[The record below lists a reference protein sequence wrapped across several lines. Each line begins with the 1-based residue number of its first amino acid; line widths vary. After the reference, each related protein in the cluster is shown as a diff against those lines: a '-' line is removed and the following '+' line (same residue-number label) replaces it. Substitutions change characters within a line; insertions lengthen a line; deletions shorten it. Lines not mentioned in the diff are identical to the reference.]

1 MRRRKAPEK
10 TFSLFAFQDIIT
22 GTAGVM
28 KFILMLLVVQLAIQS
43 RAKQPDTSDSEAT
56 VPEVSTTITR
66 LSSADIQKLQNR
78 YEEQNHG

>member
-1 MRRRKAPEK
+1 MRLRNAPENAL
-10 TFSLFAFQDIIT
+10 SLFAFQDIIT

-28 KFILMLLVVQLAIQS
+28 LFILMLLLVQLAIQAT
-43 RAKQPDTSDSEAT
+43 AKQPDTSDLEAT

-78 YEEQNHG
+78 YEEQNHE